1 MLTLYSGCS
10 TTIKTADSAAI
21 IFFGIRCY
29 FTREKHQAI
38 QRKFPFFMQQELHVF
53 EEETNLFW
61 GLVILVCASGG
72 TFLLA
77 GTFISVN
84 WDMLTFRQVA
94 ALLLFVVSFWGI
106 FKLTEPLY
114 HFVFRFEDEMLVIDI
129 QKGTEYADTHKIA
142 AAEIEVLKFVPDTAR
157 SKKEALFDF
166 SRSYHL
172 MYRKKNDPSF
182 HRMLPT
188 ESPEFTLKVDDIAD
202 IMKFIQNQNPDI
214 LIPPEQAGYFN
225 L

>member
-1 MLTLYSGCS
+1 
-10 TTIKTADSAAI
+10 
-21 IFFGIRCY
+21 
-29 FTREKHQAI
+29 
-38 QRKFPFFMQQELHVF
+38 MQQELQVF

-61 GLVILVCASGG
+61 GLIILVCASGG

-94 ALLLFVVSFWGI
+94 ALLLFLVSFWGI

-114 HFVFRFEDEMLVIDI
+114 HFAFRFEDELLVIDI
-129 QKGTEYADTHKIA
+129 HKGTDYLDTHKIVV
-142 AAEIEVLKFVPDTAR
+142 AEIEVLKFVPDTPR

-172 MYRKKNDPSF
+172 MYRKKHDPVF
-182 HRMLPT
+182 HRLLST
-188 ESPEFTLKVDDIAD
+188 KSPEFTLKVDDIAD
-202 IMKFIQNQNPDI
+202 IMKFIQNRNPDI
-214 LIPPEQAGYFN
+214 AIPAEQAN
-225 L
+225 